1 MNIKIS
7 ILLAIAVMISAC
19 GDIPKEGDGTEKIEV
34 KMELQYQTPAD
45 NETPSEEPKWILQ
58 SLWTKLYQLLLMS

>member
-34 KMELQYQTPAD
+34 KMELQYQNPAD
-45 NETPSEEPKWILQ
+45 NETPSEAPK
-58 SLWTKLYQLLLMS
+58 

>member
-34 KMELQYQTPAD
+34 KMELQYQNPAD
-45 NETPSEEPKWILQ
+45 NETPSEAPKWISQ
-58 SLWTKLYQLLLMS
+58 NLWTKLCQLLWMS